1 MIRYAGETMT
11 DNHTPQVRS
20 YNMSKI
26 HSKNTKPEVL
36 VRKYLFSKGL
46 RFRKNDKR
54 YCGHPD
60 IVLPKY
66 KAIVF
71 VNGCFWHMH
80 EGCTKFVLPKSN
92 IDYWLPKLQ
101 KNKEKDKINILKLQ
115 ADKWRIFVVWECQ
128 LHKSCIDDTL
138 KTLYNNIISVAK
150 Y

>member
-1 MIRYAGETMT
+1 MT